1 MKAKKKKLDH
11 VEQTVEEKLAEE
23 RKEVEEREQKVAEQE
38 QEVAET
44 RDNLRR
50 LEFEFREKNAI
61 LEILLKVLYHQISVI
76 RILSLIILQINN
88 RVETMTLNLSNLNSS
103 SSSMMSHLP
112 ITLTVSDPCYHH
124 HHNPPRHIIP
134 GFQLRRHEPV
144 WVRDPELRRPQ
155 RGPRE
160 AQRDAGAG
168 GKDRGQN

>member
-144 WVRDPELRRPQ
+144 WVRDPELRRENFFV
-155 RGPRE
+155 GII
-160 AQRDAGAG
+160 
-168 GKDRGQN
+168 